1 MNEREL
7 TDLLDRGTARL
18 SPDVERLVEGGA
30 VRGRRSLRRRRVG
43 TALGVA
49 AVVAVIGVGAVVL
62 PGEGPGRAGDTSVAS
77 DPPPA
82 PLTEPR
88 MLDGDGDGEADEE
101 VTAHLRT
108 IEAIHADLQARLGPG
123 ASDLPGGFRAPTTR
137 LDGDDLT
144 WFFRFDGAEAQVSV
158 NPVGRGCTPP
168 GEEVPHQT
176 GCLEADGVE
185 YRTSGPWSSSGGGQ
199 RGWTAVAWQHGFE
212 IMVISENV
220 RQALSGEST
229 QVAEL
234 PTIPLETLVEAAT
247 SDIWFEDPARR

>member
-1 MNEREL
+1 MNEHEL
-7 TDLLDRGTARL
+7 TDLLDRVTVDLA
-18 SPDVERLVEGGA
+18 PDVERLVEGGA
-30 VRGRRSLRRRRVG
+30 ARGRRTLRRRRTG

-49 AVVAVIGVGAVVL
+49 AVVAVVGVGAVVL
-62 PGEGPGRAGDTSVAS
+62 PGDQPGRAS

-82 PLTEPR
+82 PLTAPR

-108 IEAIHADLQARLGPG
+108 IEAIHADLQILLGPG

-158 NPVGRGCTPP
+158 SPVGRGCTPP

-199 RGWTAVAWQHGFE
+199 RGWTAVAWQQGFQ
-212 IMVISENV
+212 IMIISENV
-220 RQALSGEST
+220 RQTFSGEST

-247 SDIWFEDPARR
+247 SDIWFEDPA